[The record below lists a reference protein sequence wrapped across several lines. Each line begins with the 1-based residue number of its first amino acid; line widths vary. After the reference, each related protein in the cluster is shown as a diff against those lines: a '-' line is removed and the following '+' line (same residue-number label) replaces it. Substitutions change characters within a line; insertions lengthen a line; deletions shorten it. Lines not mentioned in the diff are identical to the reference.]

1 MLLSAGTAYTLRMTT
16 AFSRAAVPVFLSAE
30 LERHAESTHRIALSA
45 VMVRLRNWVS
55 DPLRRCAASCGA

>member
-1 MLLSAGTAYTLRMTT
+1 MTT